1 LERRV
6 LLDASATAAVHA
18 AARGWVR
25 SALADIDSGHAD
37 VVRLSDGK
45 TVRLGTTIYDHRP
58 AHVIERLNA
67 DGSLDTTF
75 GGQLDAPA
83 GIVQY
88 ILPKKD
94 NRSPDQQHF
103 LAVSGNG
110 RIAVIDSG
118 GGSITV
124 TVFRA
129 DGRVDKRFDYD
140 GTRVLEKLPA
150 GLLRGTSGGA
160 IFAEDGG
167 LLLSGLFVK
176 KGGNA
181 DAGAAAAVIK
191 LRPDGSLDW
200 RFGRSG
206 VAIGPLVERDRDA
219 NFDMRAAAR
228 VSFDYSGQIV
238 LRGTMERADDAQLA
252 GYSYDYRTPFVARF
266 TPDGMLNSIFGGG
279 LSYQQLAFGS
289 GQSSGV
295 GTSAGGGAMGPF
307 VGASAASL
315 LQLVRRDG
323 FTQTSIGMSTGGGA
337 SDGADDDEQRRDELE
352 TVVGHEVDQ
361 PPADAH
367 VETPAVS
374 LSALAAALIGQVA
387 MAAQPTLHLGQNA
400 AAAAVPAPAI
410 PSATPPAVALA
421 AVVIPPILQMPPPGT
436 AELRGSRLLVSGS
449 DDAED
454 ILVFRTGSRVVVSI
468 NKTSFGFDRKK
479 VKSISID
486 AGGGDDSVIIGHG
499 LVGAYVFGGAGN
511 DRIAGGDGDDT
522 LVGGAG
528 NDTLEGNGGSDV
540 LRGCGGRDIL
550 RGGVGNDR
558 LYGGAGDDLLDGGT
572 GEDTLIG
579 GDGADMIKRSSD
591 DHWIKSHPSK
601 EKLYGRATT
610 PPSAP
615 RKEIADVIKTEFTK
629 GVDTAPADSLQ
640 QAAIALASL
649 E

>member
-1 LERRV
+1 M
-6 LLDASATAAVHA
+6 LLDATSTAAVHA
-18 AARGWVR
+18 AAKGWVR
-25 SALADIDSGHAD
+25 FALSDIDSGHAD

-58 AHVIERLNA
+58 GHVIERLNG

-75 GGQLDAPA
+75 GGQLAAPA

-129 DGRVDKRFDYD
+129 DGRVDKHFDYD
-140 GTRVLEKLPA
+140 GTRVLEKLP
-150 GLLRGTSGGA
+150 GGNLRGTSGGA

-167 LLLSGLFVK
+167 LLLSGLFVR
-176 KGGNA
+176 KGSNL

-191 LRPDGSLDW
+191 LRPDGTLDW

-206 VAIGPLVERDRDA
+206 VAVGPLVEQDNDA
-219 NFDMRAAAR
+219 GGFDMRAAAR
-228 VSFDYSGQIV
+228 VAFDYSGQIV
-238 LRGTMERADDAQLA
+238 LRGTMESADHAQLA

-266 TPDGMLNSIFGGG
+266 TSDGNLNSAFGGG
-279 LSYQQLAFGS
+279 LSYQQPLIGS
-289 GQSSGV
+289 GTSSGV
-295 GTSAGGGAMGPF
+295 GGSASASTMGPF
-307 VGASAASL
+307 VGASASSL
-315 LQLVRRDG
+315 LQLVRLDG
-323 FTQTSIGMSTGGGA
+323 LTQSSGGMNSTGGAG
-337 SDGADDDEQRRDELE
+337 DGSDDEQRRDELE
-352 TVVGHEVDQ
+352 RVVGNDATVRGPRTEHVSAPAP
-361 PPADAH
+361 PPAL
-367 VETPAVS
+367 S
-374 LSALAAALIGQVA
+374 LGALAAALIGEV
-387 MAAQPTLHLGQNA
+387 MIIAQPAVHVDAKVA
-400 AAAAVPAPAI
+400 APVAPGPAA
-410 PSATPPAVALA
+410 PPAAALA
-421 AVVIPPILQMPPPGT
+421 AVVIPPVLQMPPPAT

-454 ILVFRTGSRVVVSI
+454 ILVFRSGSRIVVSI

-499 LVGAYVFGGAGN
+499 IIGAYVFGNAGN

-528 NDTLEGNGGSDV
+528 NDTLEGNGGNDV

-550 RGGVGNDR
+550 RGGPGNDR
-558 LYGGAGDDLLDGGT
+558 LSGGAGDDLLDGGS
-572 GEDTLIG
+572 GDDTLIG
-579 GDGADMIKRSSD
+579 GEGADMIKRSSD
-591 DHWIKSHPSK
+591 DQWIKSRIAK
-601 EKLYGRATT
+601 EKLYGRATVQL
-610 PPSAP
+610 SAP
-615 RKEIADVIKTEFTK
+615 KKEIADVIKTEFTK
-629 GVDTAPADSLQ
+629 GVDTAPADSL
-640 QAAIALASL
+640 ALSAVALASL